1 MIDLEKSIET
11 QREEVFSKHPEVRLH
26 SACKLNDG
34 VIKHNKIERNYFKT
48 VFDDTDLKS
57 AVFIPASGSGSRMFQ
72 FLYDFLSSPTQED
85 RGKVERFFSNLKKF
99 AFFELLPFSLKKR
112 IAKYDYEVEEI
123 IKYILEA
130 DGLNLGSLPKGLI
143 PFHRNGR
150 FILNAFQEQVLQAIR
165 LKEDELHFHFT
176 INKDFQ
182 EQIRTSLMSV
192 QHLTGL
198 NLKVTFSEQSPK
210 TNAVA
215 FSLNGSVVKTEEGE
229 ILTRPSGHGA
239 LLQNLN
245 ALKEDLIFVKNIDN
259 VQHESLSETSVD
271 SLRYMAG
278 LLLEFKKDMLEAL
291 QSNTPK
297 IALAKLN
304 QEYQFAPLE
313 EDFETFED
321 EDLLAFMNRP
331 IRVCGMVR
339 NEGQPGGGP
348 FWVENEDGITKQ
360 IVEKAQISPKGDQYN
375 KMVQSQ
381 YFNPVLMVLNPQNL
395 KGEKLDLDAFVDKD
409 KYFVVDKAYKGI
421 EIKFRENPGLWNG
434 GMAKWNTLFVEV
446 PSESFS
452 PVKTALDLLDTA
464 HLDA

>member
-1 MIDLEKSIET
+1 MINLERSIEK
-11 QREEVFSKHPEVRLH
+11 QREEVFSKHPELSLH

-34 VIKHNKIERNYFKT
+34 VIKHNKIERNYFKS
-48 VFDDTDLKS
+48 VFDNSDLKCG
-57 AVFIPASGSGSRMFQ
+57 VFIPASGSGSRMFQ
-72 FLYDFLSSPTQED
+72 FLYDFLVNPSQEE
-85 RGKVERFFSNLKKF
+85 RGKVERFFSNIKKF
-99 AFFELLPFSLKKR
+99 AFYELLPFELKKR
-112 IAKYDYEVEEI
+112 ITKYDYKVEEI
-123 IKYILEA
+123 IRFILENE
-130 DGLNLGSLPKGLI
+130 GLNLGALPKGLI

-176 INKDFQ
+176 INKSF
-182 EQIRTSLMSV
+182 EKQITTSLLSV

-198 NLKVTFSEQSPK
+198 NLNLTFSEQSRK
-210 TNAVA
+210 TNSVA
-215 FSLNGSVVKTEEGE
+215 FDENKEIVKNEDGE

-239 LLQNLN
+239 LLENLN
-245 ALKEDLIFVKNIDN
+245 ALNDDLIFVKNIDN

-278 LLLEFKKDMLEAL
+278 LLLEFKKDMKEAFD
-291 QSNTPK
+291 SNTPK

-313 EDFETFED
+313 EDFERFELD
-321 EDLLAFMNRP
+321 EIRAWMNRP
-331 IRVCGMVR
+331 MRVCGMVR

-348 FWVENEDGITKQ
+348 FWVEDENGVSKQ

-381 YFNPVLMVLNPQNL
+381 YFNPVLMVLNPQDLN
-395 KGEKLDLDAFVDKD
+395 GEKLNLHDFVDTD

-421 EIKFRENPGLWNG
+421 NIKFRENPGLWNG
-434 GMAKWNTLFVEV
+434 GMARWNTLFVEV

-452 PVKTALDLLDTA
+452 PVKTVLDLLDKS
-464 HLDA
+464 HIDE

>member
-1 MIDLEKSIET
+1 MIDLEKSIEK
-11 QREEVFSKHPEVRLH
+11 QREEVFSKHPEVKLH
-26 SACKLNDG
+26 SVCKLNDG

-48 VFDDTDLKS
+48 VYADTDLKT

-72 FLYDFLSSPTQED
+72 FLYDFLSSPSEED

-99 AFFELLPFSLKKR
+99 AFFELLPFELKKR

-123 IKYILEA
+123 IHFILEKE
-130 DGLNLGSLPKGLI
+130 GLNLGSLPKGLI

-176 INKDFQ
+176 INKNFE
-182 EQIRTSLMSV
+182 EQITTSLLSV

-198 NLKVTFSEQSPK
+198 NLNVTFSEQSPA

-215 FSLNGSVVKTEEGE
+215 FNSNGTVVKTEEGE

-245 ALKEDLIFVKNIDN
+245 SLQEDLIFIKNIDN
-259 VQHESLSETSVD
+259 VQHENLSETSVD
-271 SLRYMAG
+271 SLKYMAG
-278 LLLEFKKDMLEAL
+278 LLLEFKKDMQEAL
-291 QSNTPK
+291 KSNTPK

-313 EDFETFED
+313 EDFETFE
-321 EDLLAFMNRP
+321 EEELLAFMNRP
-331 IRVCGMVR
+331 MRVCGMVR

-348 FWVENEDGITKQ
+348 FWVEDESGVSKQ

-381 YFNPVLMVLNPQNL
+381 YFNPVMMVLNPQDLAGN
-395 KGEKLDLDAFVDKD
+395 KLDLDEYVDKD
-409 KYFVVDKAYKGI
+409 KYFVVDKAYKGVN
-421 EIKFRENPGLWNG
+421 IKFRENPGLWNG
-434 GMAKWNTLFVEV
+434 GMANWNTLFVEV

-452 PVKTALDLLDTA
+452 PVKTVLDLLDA
-464 HLDA
+464 SHLDR